1 MGWEVSG
8 RYRSS
13 IDEVSDLF
21 YLFLFLYFPDTSPI
35 PYRRRIAV
43 SDTYRDTGMAVQR
56 SIGVT

>member
-1 MGWEVSG
+1 MGWEVSE

-43 SDTYRDTGMAVQR
+43 SDTYRDTGTT
-56 SIGVT
+56 I

>member
-35 PYRRRIAV
+35 PYRRRIGYV
-43 SDTYRDTGMAVQR
+43 SRYRYGDLEKYGIT
-56 SIGVT
+56 